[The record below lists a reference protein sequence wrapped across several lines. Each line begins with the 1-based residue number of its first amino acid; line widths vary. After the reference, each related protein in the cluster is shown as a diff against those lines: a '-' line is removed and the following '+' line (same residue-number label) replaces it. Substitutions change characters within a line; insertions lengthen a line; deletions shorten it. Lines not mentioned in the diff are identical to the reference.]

1 VVSEGVNAIT
11 PVPQRVSVDSDGV
24 TTGFVRFSVE
34 QVRSFEDR
42 LGKAARKAANGDA
55 TTAWLAVGR
64 VMGEMRSIREA
75 QE

>member
-1 VVSEGVNAIT
+1 LLASPTPTPGFSGDSEV
-11 PVPQRVSVDSDGV
+11 SDGV
-24 TTGFVRFSVE
+24 TTGFIRFSVE